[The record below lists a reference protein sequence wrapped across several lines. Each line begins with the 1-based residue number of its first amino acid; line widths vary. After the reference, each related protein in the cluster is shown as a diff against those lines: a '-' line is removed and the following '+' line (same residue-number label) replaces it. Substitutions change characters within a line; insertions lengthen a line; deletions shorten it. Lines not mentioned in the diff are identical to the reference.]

1 MIIDVH
7 AHLLTQQGYEHHL
20 AKAAHEAGIEKM
32 VLAGGPKQ
40 YDCASNDDVLAAAER
55 HPDLFVPFAYFRL
68 GHDYPALVAQ
78 FHTQGFH
85 GLHFALP
92 QKDYDDKGYYLAY
105 AQAGQLGM
113 PCLFELGLLPNSGRD
128 HVHDVCCARMRP
140 ICIDSIARAFPELS
154 IIGTQL
160 GSPWC
165 EEACE
170 VARCNANVYLDLS
183 GGVLKRKPPESL
195 GRLLWWGRPDSEY
208 GNGPPAI
215 GPWKKIL
222 FGSGVHYKYL
232 PNVKSDYETLMTR
245 LSLDGETV
253 ADVMARNAIRAL
265 GLDY

>member
-1 MIIDVH
+1 MIVDAH
-7 AHLLTQQGYEHHL
+7 AHLLTQPGYEHHL

-32 VLAGGPKQ
+32 VLMGGPKQ
-40 YDCASNDDVLAAAER
+40 YDYASNDDVLAAAER
-55 HPDLFVPFAYFRL
+55 YPDLFAPFAYFRL
-68 GHDYPALVAQ
+68 GHDYAALVAQ
-78 FHTQGFH
+78 LHSQGFH
-85 GLHFALP
+85 GLHFAQP

-140 ICIDSIARAFPELS
+140 ICIDTVARAFPELTV
-154 IIGTQL
+154 IGTRL

-170 VARCNANVYLDLS
+170 VARCNGNVYLDLS
-183 GGVLKRKPPESL
+183 GGVLNRLPPEL
-195 GRLLWWGRPDSEY
+195 LRHLLWWDRAKNDY
-208 GNGPPAI
+208 NDGPPAV

-222 FGSGVHYKYL
+222 FGSGVHCKYIA
-232 PNVKSDYETLMTR
+232 SMRDDYMNLMGR
-245 LSLDGETV
+245 LSLDDETK
-253 ADVMARNAIRAL
+253 ADVMAGNAIRAL